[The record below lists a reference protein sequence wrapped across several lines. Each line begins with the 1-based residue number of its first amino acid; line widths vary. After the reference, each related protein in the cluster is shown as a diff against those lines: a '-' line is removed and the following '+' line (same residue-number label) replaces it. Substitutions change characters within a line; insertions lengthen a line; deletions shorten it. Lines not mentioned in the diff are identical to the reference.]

1 MANSNTLREIVEPKI
16 RETFL
21 LKNQIKPISRKSLL
35 DTKPDVIGEKNNE
48 LYIGEITVSGYNG
61 YKSGNF
67 HIGATRK
74 LADSFMKLF
83 ILKNKQVD
91 IEREL
96 NKKFIKIHICFIYPE
111 NSKFMNSLGYR
122 NHIFDLGLEKYP
134 IAIDAST
141 EKEIQKALTKS
152 QIEVGKK

>member
-83 ILKNKQVD
+83 ILKNKPQQQQTQQNQQNHH
-91 IEREL
+91 
-96 NKKFIKIHICFIYPE
+96 NKTNHLTHLIHKP
-111 NSKFMNSLGYR
+111 
-122 NHIFDLGLEKYP
+122 
-134 IAIDAST
+134 
-141 EKEIQKALTKS
+141 Q
-152 QIEVGKK
+152 